1 MTAQPELRN
10 LPRPDARSS
19 ATPGPRPVPGD
30 PAYLQWR
37 ARLDGFE
44 PQFIQLAQ
52 KINGEMPQ
60 FVVRRAMELLNEA
73 GKPLKGSRVHLLGVS
88 YKRDVGDL
96 RESPALEIA
105 ALLAGRGAEVS
116 YSDPHVPE
124 LTVGERRLRSEEP
137 DAELLAAC
145 DLAIVVTDHSAFDWP
160 AIAAA
165 APLLFD
171 TRNAVA
177 RAPGDHGHVH
187 KL

>member
-1 MTAQPELRN
+1 MT
-10 LPRPDARSS
+10 
-19 ATPGPRPVPGD
+19 
-30 PAYLQWR
+30 
-37 ARLDGFE
+37 
-44 PQFIQLAQ
+44 
-52 KINGEMPQ
+52 
-60 FVVRRAMELLNEA
+60 
-73 GKPLKGSRVHLLGVS
+73 
-88 YKRDVGDL
+88 YKRDVADL

-105 ALLAGRGAEVS
+105 ALLCGRGAEVS

-124 LTVGERRLRSEEP
+124 LTVDGRRLRSEEP

-171 TRNAVA
+171 TRNAVGSAA
-177 RAPGDHGHVH
+177 RAAGGSAAGGNVH